1 MEERNVIQSR
11 EEELLD
17 RVGPISEKQK
27 AHHIARSNYFSDQVV
42 EQDSLTLEEGSEP
55 LLDFKKLKKISKL
68 STDVIPVAVQDI
80 DSKEVLMI
88 GYVNEEALNQTIE
101 KGRAVFWSTSRDELH
116 IKGETSGDRLEI
128 KEIRVN
134 CEQNSLLYI
143 VRKLGNGV
151 CHTKNTAGNH
161 RKSCFYRKLKNQQLV
176 FLE

>member
-1 MEERNVIQSR
+1 MEERIVIQSI

-17 RVGPISEKQK
+17 RIGPTSERQK
-27 AHHIARSNYFSDQVV
+27 AHNIVRSTYFSDQVV
-42 EQDSLTLEEGSEP
+42 EQDSLKMEEGSEL
-55 LLDFKKLKKISKL
+55 LLDFKKLKKIGKL

-80 DSKEVLMI
+80 DSKELLMI
-88 GYVNEEALNQTIE
+88 GYVNEEALAKTIE
-101 KGRAVFWSTSRDELH
+101 NGRAVFWSTSRDELH

-143 VRKLGNGV
+143 VRKLGDGV

-161 RKSCFYRKLKNQQLV
+161 RKSCFYRKLKNHQLV